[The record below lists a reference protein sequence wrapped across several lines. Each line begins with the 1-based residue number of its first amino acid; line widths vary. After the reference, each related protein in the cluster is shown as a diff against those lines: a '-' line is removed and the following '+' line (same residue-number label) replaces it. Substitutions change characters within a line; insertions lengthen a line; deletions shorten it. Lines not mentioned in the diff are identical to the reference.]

1 MTADRS
7 TIESEGLISQ
17 ILDVEANRCRA
28 DIGRLTA
35 EIADRARQL
44 ADRQDWLNT
53 YEELSRAWTE
63 FRLERTAVARAPI
76 EGGDR

>member
-1 MTADRS
+1 MIPDHSMTGRED
-7 TIESEGLISQ
+7 LISE
-17 ILDVEANRCRA
+17 ILDVEAHRCRT
-28 DIGRLTA
+28 DIERLTA

-44 ADRQDWLNT
+44 ADRQDWLDT